1 MSSTLEHSECIHI
14 AFFTIFVDLI
24 KKTINAVAK

>member
-1 MSSTLEHSECIHI
+1 MLSPLEHSECIYL
-14 AFFTIFVDLI
+14 AFLTIFVDLI